1 MYINQSESN
10 LVVHF
15 TYFENDLPI
24 VSSSDWLTWL
34 STLIPNW
41 FKIIR
46 LMLQNYAISELIVP
60 FLTNQIVENA
70 IDFKMK
76 VIIEI
81 IALLLNNKTLEFF
94 IL

>member
-1 MYINQSESN
+1 M
-10 LVVHF
+10 VVRF

-41 FKIIR
+41 FKIVR
-46 LMLQNYAISELIVP
+46 LMLQNDGISELIVA
-60 FLTNQIVENA
+60 FLTNQIVKNA
-70 IDFKMK
+70 TDFEMK

>member
-1 MYINQSESN
+1 M
-10 LVVHF
+10 VVRF
-15 TYFENDLPI
+15 TYFENYLPI

-41 FKIIR
+41 FKIVR
-46 LMLQNYAISELIVP
+46 LMLQNDAISELIVA

-70 IDFKMK
+70 IDFKLN

-81 IALLLNNKTLEFF
+81 IALLSNNKTLGFF